1 MKFTIRKSDN
11 TFEKV
16 EFKDLTSIQ
25 QDIILGVASKNFKEI
40 DITFNIKILTLLIKI

>member
-25 QDIILGVASKNFKEI
+25 QDIILGVASKK
-40 DITFNIKILTLLIKI
+40 TLRRLILHLISRS